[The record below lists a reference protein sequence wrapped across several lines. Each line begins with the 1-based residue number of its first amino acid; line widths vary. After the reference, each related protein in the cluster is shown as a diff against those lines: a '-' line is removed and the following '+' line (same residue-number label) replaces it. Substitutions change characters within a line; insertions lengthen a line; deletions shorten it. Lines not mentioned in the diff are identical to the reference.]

1 MKQVVVEGKGKKKN
15 HHHQG
20 SNSPIYSSSNG
31 GKNEKEMLTL
41 IRDTDVKNRLL
52 DSVGEG
58 ECGMI

>member
-1 MKQVVVEGKGKKKN
+1 MKQVVVEGKGRKK
-15 HHHQG
+15 HQQG

-41 IRDTDVKNRLL
+41 IRDTGVKNRPL

-58 ECGMI
+58 EHGMV